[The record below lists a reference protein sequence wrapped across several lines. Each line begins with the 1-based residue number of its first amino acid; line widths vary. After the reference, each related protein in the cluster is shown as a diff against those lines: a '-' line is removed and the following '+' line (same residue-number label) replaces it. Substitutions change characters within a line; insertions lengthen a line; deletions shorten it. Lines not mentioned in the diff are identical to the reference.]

1 MATSKPTPALEGQY
15 AGPRFIES
23 VQPCIKA
30 LTFLGKTP
38 TTSSDT
44 QAAEFREKKK
54 NLDSDYGQLPA
65 LNEQL
70 QHKSE
75 SKSYSEVEYG
85 SENEHE
91 IDDEEDYR
99 ASSGYDEKEEE
110 YEDDSDEE
118 QCEESDG
125 DEDSTDYEES
135 DEDVRNYYA
144 NTLYIL
150 QSWMVSGRY
159 RRSKDWRRRH
169 RPHNLDQV
177 RQELAPAQLG
187 LAIVGSGHDHEVRE
201 NRVTTSVSK
210 PKTRTTFSIF
220 RSALDTN
227 LFRCIDECSRTI
239 EKPIL

>member
-1 MATSKPTPALEGQY
+1 MATSKSTPALEGQY

-54 NLDSDYGQLPA
+54 NLDI
-65 LNEQL
+65 
-70 QHKSE
+70 
-75 SKSYSEVEYG
+75 EYG

-91 IDDEEDYR
+91 IDDEEDYG
-99 ASSGYDEKEEE
+99 ASSGYD
-110 YEDDSDEE
+110 DEE
-118 QCEESDG
+118 DYGASSGDEEHCEESDG
-125 DEDSTDYEES
+125 YEDSTDYEES

-150 QSWMVSGRY
+150 QSWKVSGRY
-159 RRSKDWRRRH
+159 RRSKNWRRRH

-177 RQELAPAQLG
+177 RQELAPAQQG

-201 NRVTTSVSK
+201 NRVTASVSK
-210 PKTRTTFSIF
+210 PKTRTTFSVF

-227 LFRCIDECSRTI
+227 LFRCIDECSRTK
-239 EKPIL
+239 ENPIS

>member
-1 MATSKPTPALEGQY
+1 MATSKSTPALEGQY

-54 NLDSDYGQLPA
+54 NLDSDYDQLPA
-65 LNEQL
+65 LN
-70 QHKSE
+70 
-75 SKSYSEVEYG
+75 
-85 SENEHE
+85 
-91 IDDEEDYR
+91 DDEEH
-99 ASSGYDEKEEE
+99 
-110 YEDDSDEE
+110 
-118 QCEESDG
+118 CEESDG
-125 DEDSTDYEES
+125 YEDSTDYEES

-150 QSWMVSGRY
+150 QSWKVSGRY
-159 RRSKDWRRRH
+159 RRSKNWRRRH

-177 RQELAPAQLG
+177 RQELAPAQQG

-201 NRVTTSVSK
+201 NRVTASVSK
-210 PKTRTTFSIF
+210 PKTRTTFSVF

-227 LFRCIDECSRTI
+227 LFRCIDECSRTK
-239 EKPIL
+239 ENPIS